1 MALDKC
7 VHGSHSLKDIISII
21 ALLKSASTGVSL
33 PIFFGMGE
41 ENILVNVYLLLTANE
56 LLQTLTF

>member
-1 MALDKC
+1 MWLTFTE
-7 VHGSHSLKDIISII
+7 DIVSII
-21 ALLKSASTGVSL
+21 ALLKSTSTGISL
-33 PIFFGMGE
+33 PIVFGMGA